1 MKRNVAWT
9 ILCLAM
15 LFVCVRAAAWEDD
28 HTCSASGVAG
38 QWGYSETGTVMTP
51 NGPVPY
57 SSLGRYTLDRDGNYS
72 GARTATIGGNIQK
85 ATFTGTATVKLD
97 CTGKITI
104 KFYDL
109 SGTLLNTVVK
119 AVVYVNNETE
129 AHAIVTS
136 VVLPNGA
143 SVLTVLTTEANK
155 LFFEDEH

>member
-1 MKRNVAWT
+1 MPIRHGPDVFQ
-9 ILCLAM
+9 I
-15 LFVCVRAAAWEDD
+15 EE
-28 HTCSASGVAG
+28 SEQGAG
-38 QWGYSETGTVMTP
+38 
-51 NGPVPY
+51 
-57 SSLGRYTLDRDGNYS
+57 
-72 GARTATIGGNIQK
+72 QK
-85 ATFTGTATVKLD
+85 ATFTGTATVKPD

-119 AVVYVNNETE
+119 SVVYVNNETE